1 VLRSQQ
7 GQTRQ
12 TRIDRP
18 TAKRASEKIQVLTGR
33 KLLLADDSA
42 AIRKV
47 IELTFSDEGMEVITV
62 PDGRSAFEKMG
73 QVRPDLVLADV
84 YMPEVGG
91 YELCRSIKQ
100 DERFAKIPVVLLI
113 SSFEPFDEAE
123 ARRAGADDV
132 VTKPFQSIRQ
142 LVSRVGSLLNKTDEE
157 SEMTHQYSPL
167 GMTETEPVVPAPL
180 DEKVSEPQVTVM
192 VEAPMM
198 EHVEPAEP
206 AGAACP
212 TDLELQTAD
221 TMKLE
226 RIVDER
232 EEEPVAEA
240 AISLED
246 TMEVEPIVA
255 LASDEPIQVEPQPEP
270 ETVEISFSDIS
281 EPVVQVPPPSQM
293 FDDAVLDLEDE
304 FLGEPQVLG
313 DDVFLD
319 LDFAEAVPADAVEER
334 VAEEPSAPIA
344 FAPAAQ
350 VEDAAVE
357 IEQSG
362 VPVVYETPA
371 IVTPE
376 EPANLEL
383 SVQEPVNEPLAEA
396 ATAGLASDGAE
407 GLSPAAIEAIAR
419 RMVEQMSDK
428 VIREIAWEV
437 VPELS
442 ELLIKRK
449 LDEQK

>member
-1 VLRSQQ
+1 
-7 GQTRQ
+7 
-12 TRIDRP
+12 
-18 TAKRASEKIQVLTGR
+18 
-33 KLLLADDSA
+33 
-42 AIRKV
+42 
-47 IELTFSDEGMEVITV
+47 MEVITV

-73 QVRPDLVLADV
+73 QVRPDLVIADV

-100 DERFAKIPVVLLI
+100 DERFAKTPVVLLI

-142 LVSRVGSLLNKTDEE
+142 LVSRVGSLLNKTDEQ
-157 SEMTHQYSPL
+157 SEMTYQSPTL
-167 GMTETEPVVPAPL
+167 GITETEPVAPAPL
-180 DEKVSEPQVTVM
+180 EERASEPQVTVM

-198 EHVEPAEP
+198 EHLEPAEP
-206 AGAACP
+206 AGVACP

-226 RIVDER
+226 RIVDETD
-232 EEEPVAEA
+232 EQPVGEA

-246 TMEVEPIVA
+246 TIEVEPIVA
-255 LASDEPIQVEPQPEP
+255 AANDEPIQVEPQPEP
-270 ETVEISFSDIS
+270 ETVEISYRDIS
-281 EPVVQVPPPSQM
+281 EPVQAPAASQM
-293 FDDAVLDLEDE
+293 KFDDAVLDLEDE
-304 FLGEPQVLG
+304 LPGEPQMVG

-319 LDFAEAVPADAVEER
+319 LDFADVVSVEAVEEPFI
-334 VAEEPSAPIA
+334 EEASAPIA

-350 VEDAAVE
+350 VEEAALE
-357 IEQSG
+357 IEQT
-362 VPVVYETPA
+362 VAPVIYEPPA

-376 EPANLEL
+376 EPAVPEL
-383 SVQEPVNEPLAEA
+383 SFQEPAFQEPAFQEPVNEPLAEE
-396 ATAGLASDGAE
+396 ATPPLASEGVE

>member
-1 VLRSQQ
+1 
-7 GQTRQ
+7 
-12 TRIDRP
+12 
-18 TAKRASEKIQVLTGR
+18 VLTGR

-142 LVSRVGSLLNKTDEE
+142 LVSRIGSLLNKTAEE

-167 GMTETEPVVPAPL
+167 GMTETEPVAPAPL
-180 DEKVSEPQVTVM
+180 DEKASEPQVTVM

-198 EHVEPAEP
+198 EHVEPVEP
-206 AGAACP
+206 EGVACP
-212 TDLELQTAD
+212 TDLDLQTAD

-226 RIVDER
+226 RIVDEPA
-232 EEEPVAEA
+232 EERVDEA
-240 AISLED
+240 TLSMED
-246 TMEVEPIVA
+246 TIEVEPVEA
-255 LASDEPIQVEPQPEP
+255 VTNDEPLQVEPQPEP

-281 EPVVQVPPPSQM
+281 EPAVEVPPPSQM
-293 FDDAVLDLEDE
+293 KFDDAVLDLEDE
-304 FLGEPQVLG
+304 FLGEPQMVG

-319 LDFAEAVPADAVEER
+319 LDFADAVPADAVEER
-334 VAEEPSAPIA
+334 VAAEPSAPIA

-357 IEQSG
+357 IEQAAA
-362 VPVVYETPA
+362 PVVYETPA

-376 EPANLEL
+376 LPANVEL
-383 SVQEPVNEPLAEA
+383 SVQEPVNEPMAEP

-442 ELLIKRK
+442 ELLIKQR

>member
-1 VLRSQQ
+1 
-7 GQTRQ
+7 
-12 TRIDRP
+12 
-18 TAKRASEKIQVLTGR
+18 VLTGR

-84 YMPEVGG
+84 YMPEINGL
-91 YELCRSIKQ
+91 ELCRFIKQ
-100 DERFAKIPVVLLI
+100 DERFAKIPVMLLI

-142 LVSRVGSLLNKTDEE
+142 LVSRVGSLLNKSDQE
-157 SEMTHQYSPL
+157 SEMTHQYSTL
-167 GMTETEPVVPAPL
+167 GISENETVPPAPV
-180 DEKVSEPQVTVM
+180 EVRASEPHVAVM
-192 VEAPMM
+192 VEAPIM
-198 EHVEPAEP
+198 EHHEPEP
-206 AGAACP
+206 AGVACS
-212 TDLELQTAD
+212 TDLDLQTAD

-226 RIVDER
+226 RIVDDPIVET
-232 EEEPVAEA
+232 
-240 AISLED
+240 IDDDSLSLED
-246 TMEVEPIVA
+246 TIEVEPVDA
-255 LASDEPIQVEPQPEP
+255 VASDQRVSVEPLP
-270 ETVEISFSDIS
+270 ETVEVSYSDTN
-281 EPVVQVPPPSQM
+281 EPSVPPQPPSTM
-293 FDDAVLDLEDE
+293 KLDDAVLDLEDE
-304 FLGEPQVLG
+304 FLGEPQMVG

-319 LDFAEAVPADAVEER
+319 LDFVDNVPAEAVEER
-334 VAEEPSAPIA
+334 VAEEPRAPLAFEESALVEQVSETEHA
-344 FAPAAQ
+344 VAPAIA
-350 VEDAAVE
+350 
-357 IEQSG
+357 
-362 VPVVYETPA
+362 ETPG
-371 IVTPE
+371 IEVPE
-376 EPANLEL
+376 EP
-383 SVQEPVNEPLAEA
+383 STFEPLAPEA
-396 ATAGLASDGAE
+396 LNEAVVAEPATAQLTTPEVE

-449 LDEQK
+449 LEEQK

>member
-1 VLRSQQ
+1 
-7 GQTRQ
+7 
-12 TRIDRP
+12 
-18 TAKRASEKIQVLTGR
+18 VLTGR

-84 YMPEVGG
+84 YMPEIGG

-142 LVSRVGSLLNKTDEE
+142 LVSRVGSLLNKTDEQ

-167 GMTETEPVVPAPL
+167 GMSETELVAPAPL
-180 DEKVSEPQVTVM
+180 DEKASEPQVTVM

-206 AGAACP
+206 AGVACP

-221 TMKLE
+221 TMRLE
-226 RIVDER
+226 RIVDEAD
-232 EEEPVAEA
+232 EAPVGEP

-246 TMEVEPIVA
+246 TMEVEPVVA
-255 LASDEPIQVEPQPEP
+255 VASDEPIQVEPQPEP
-270 ETVEISFSDIS
+270 ETVEISYADIS
-281 EPVVQVPPPSQM
+281 EPVQQPAPSQM
-293 FDDAVLDLEDE
+293 KFDDAVLDLEDE
-304 FLGEPQVLG
+304 FLGEPEMVG

-319 LDFAEAVPADAVEER
+319 LDFADAVPAETMEER
-334 VAEEPSAPIA
+334 VAEEPSAPIV
-344 FAPAAQ
+344 FEPATHF
-350 VEDAAVE
+350 ENAAVE
-357 IEQSG
+357 TEQAIAPLIYEP
-362 VPVVYETPA
+362 PV
-371 IVTPE
+371 IVAPE
-376 EPANLEL
+376 EPATLEL
-383 SVQEPVNEPLAEA
+383 SVQEPVNEPIAEPATAPFRAEGAEA
-396 ATAGLASDGAE
+396 
-407 GLSPAAIEAIAR
+407 LSPAAIEAIAR

>member
-1 VLRSQQ
+1 M
-7 GQTRQ
+7 
-12 TRIDRP
+12 
-18 TAKRASEKIQVLTGR
+18 LTGR

-100 DERFAKIPVVLLI
+100 DERYAKIPVVLLI

-142 LVSRVGSLLNKTDEE
+142 LVSRVGSLLNKTDEP
-157 SEMTHQYSPL
+157 SEMTYQYPTL
-167 GMTETEPVVPAPL
+167 GMTETEPVAPAPL
-180 DEKVSEPQVTVM
+180 AEQASEPQVTVM

-198 EHVEPAEP
+198 EHLEPAES
-206 AGAACP
+206 AGVACP

-226 RIVDER
+226 RIVDQPDR
-232 EEEPVAEA
+232 EPVGEA
-240 AISLED
+240 AISLDD
-246 TMEVEPIVA
+246 TIEVEPVVA
-255 LASDEPIQVEPQPEP
+255 EASDEPIPVEPQPEP
-270 ETVEISFSDIS
+270 ETVEISYGDIS
-281 EPVVQVPPPSQM
+281 EPVQVPPPSPM
-293 FDDAVLDLEDE
+293 KFDDAVLDLEDE
-304 FLGEPQVLG
+304 FLGEPQMVG

-319 LDFAEAVPADAVEER
+319 LDFADAVRAEAVEVGA
-334 VAEEPSAPIA
+334 AEEPSAPME
-344 FAPAAQ
+344 FAPPAQ
-350 VEDAAVE
+350 FAEAAVE
-357 IEQSG
+357 IEPT
-362 VPVVYETPA
+362 VAPVIYEPPA

-376 EPANLEL
+376 EPEALEL
-383 SVQEPVNEPLAEA
+383 SVQEPVNEPVAEQ
-396 ATAGLASDGAE
+396 ATAPFRSEGAE
-407 GLSPAAIEAIAR
+407 GLSPAAIDAIAR
-419 RMVEQMSDK
+419 RLVEQMSDK

>member
-1 VLRSQQ
+1 
-7 GQTRQ
+7 
-12 TRIDRP
+12 
-18 TAKRASEKIQVLTGR
+18 
-33 KLLLADDSA
+33 LLLADDSA

-62 PDGRSAFEKMG
+62 PDGRAAFEKMS

-100 DERFAKIPVVLLI
+100 DERFAKTPVVLLI

-142 LVSRVGSLLNKTDEE
+142 LVSRVGSLLNKTDEQ

-167 GMTETEPVVPAPL
+167 GITETESVAPGPL
-180 DEKVSEPQVTVM
+180 DEQASETQVTVM

-198 EHVEPAEP
+198 EHLEPAESV
-206 AGAACP
+206 GVACP

-226 RIVDER
+226 RIVDEPH
-232 EEEPVAEA
+232 EGAA

-246 TMEVEPIVA
+246 TIEVEPVVA
-255 LASDEPIQVEPQPEP
+255 VASDEPIPVEPQPEP
-270 ETVEISFSDIS
+270 ETVEISYGDIS
-281 EPVVQVPPPSQM
+281 EPVQVQPTSQM
-293 FDDAVLDLEDE
+293 KFDEAVLDLEDE
-304 FLGEPQVLG
+304 FLGEPQMVG

-319 LDFAEAVPADAVEER
+319 LDFADAVRTEAVEEG
-334 VAEEPSAPIA
+334 AAAEPSAPME
-344 FAPAAQ
+344 FAPPAQ
-350 VEDAAVE
+350 FADAAVE
-357 IEQSG
+357 IEQTFA
-362 VPVVYETPA
+362 PVIYEPPA

-376 EPANLEL
+376 EPASLEL
-383 SVQEPVNEPLAEA
+383 SVQEPVNEPVAEQ
-396 ATAGLASDGAE
+396 ATAPFRSEGAE
-407 GLSPAAIEAIAR
+407 GLSPAAIDAIAR
-419 RMVEQMSDK
+419 RLVEQMSDK

>member
-1 VLRSQQ
+1 M
-7 GQTRQ
+7 
-12 TRIDRP
+12 
-18 TAKRASEKIQVLTGR
+18 
-33 KLLLADDSA
+33 LLADDSA

-73 QVRPDLVLADV
+73 QVWPDLVLADV

-142 LVSRVGSLLNKTDEE
+142 LVSRVGSLLNKTDEQ

-167 GMTETEPVVPAPL
+167 GITETEPVAPGPL
-180 DEKVSEPQVTVM
+180 DEQASEPQVTVM

-198 EHVEPAEP
+198 EHLEPAES
-206 AGAACP
+206 AGVASP
-212 TDLELQTAD
+212 TDVELQTAD

-226 RIVDER
+226 RIVDEPDR
-232 EEEPVAEA
+232 GEA

-246 TMEVEPIVA
+246 TMEVEPVVA
-255 LASDEPIQVEPQPEP
+255 VASDEPIPVEPWPEP
-270 ETVEISFSDIS
+270 ETVEISYSDIS
-281 EPVVQVPPPSQM
+281 EPVQVLPPSQM
-293 FDDAVLDLEDE
+293 KFDDAVLDLEDE
-304 FLGEPQVLG
+304 FLGEPQMVG
-313 DDVFLD
+313 GDVFLD
-319 LDFAEAVPADAVEER
+319 LDFADALRAEAVEEG
-334 VAEEPSAPIA
+334 AEEPSAPME
-344 FAPAAQ
+344 FAPPAQ
-350 VEDAAVE
+350 FADAAVE
-357 IEQSG
+357 IEPTAA
-362 VPVVYETPA
+362 PVIYEPPA

-376 EPANLEL
+376 EPASLEL
-383 SVQEPVNEPLAEA
+383 SVQEPVNEPVAEQ
-396 ATAGLASDGAE
+396 ATATFRSEGAG
-407 GLSPAAIEAIAR
+407 GLSPAAIDAIAR
-419 RMVEQMSDK
+419 RLVEQMSDK

>member
-1 VLRSQQ
+1 M
-7 GQTRQ
+7 
-12 TRIDRP
+12 
-18 TAKRASEKIQVLTGR
+18 LTGR

-100 DERFAKIPVVLLI
+100 DERFAKTPVVLLI

-142 LVSRVGSLLNKTDEE
+142 LVSRVGALLNKTDEQA
-157 SEMTHQYSPL
+157 EMTYQYPTP
-167 GMTETEPVVPAPL
+167 GVTEAEPGAAAPL
-180 DEKVSEPQVTVM
+180 DEQASAPPVTVM
-192 VEAPMM
+192 VEAPVM

-206 AGAACP
+206 AGVACP

-226 RIVDER
+226 RIVDDR
-232 EEEPVAEA
+232 DEEKVDEA

-255 LASDEPIQVEPQPEP
+255 VASDEPIKVEPEP

-281 EPVVQVPPPSQM
+281 EPVQVTPQPQM
-293 FDDAVLDLEDE
+293 KFDDAVLDLEDE
-304 FLGEPQVLG
+304 FLGDPQMVG

-319 LDFAEAVPADAVEER
+319 LDFADAVPVEALEER
-334 VAEEPSAPIA
+334 VAEEPPTPIA
-344 FAPAAQ
+344 FAPATQ
-350 VEDAAVE
+350 VEEAAVE
-357 IEQSG
+357 IEQTAA
-362 VPVVYETPA
+362 PVIYEPPA
-371 IVTPE
+371 VVTPE
-376 EPANLEL
+376 EPATLEL
-383 SVQEPVNEPLAEA
+383 SAPEPVNEPVVNQ
-396 ATAGLASDGAE
+396 ATAQLSFDGDG

-442 ELLIKRK
+442 ELLIRRK
-449 LDEQK
+449 LDDQK

>member
-1 VLRSQQ
+1 
-7 GQTRQ
+7 
-12 TRIDRP
+12 
-18 TAKRASEKIQVLTGR
+18 VLTGR

-142 LVSRVGSLLNKTDEE
+142 LVSRVGSLLNKTDEQ

-167 GMTETEPVVPAPL
+167 GMTETEPVAPAPL
-180 DEKVSEPQVTVM
+180 DEQASEPQVTVM

-198 EHVEPAEP
+198 EHVGAAEP

-221 TMKLE
+221 TMRLE
-226 RIVDER
+226 RIVDEPD
-232 EEEPVAEA
+232 EEPVREA
-240 AISLED
+240 ATSLED
-246 TMEVEPIVA
+246 TMEVEPVVA
-255 LASDEPIQVEPQPEP
+255 VASDEPIPVEPQPEP
-270 ETVEISFSDIS
+270 ETVEISYRDIS
-281 EPVVQVPPPSQM
+281 EPVQVATPAQM
-293 FDDAVLDLEDE
+293 KFDDAVLDLEDE
-304 FLGEPQVLG
+304 FLGEPQMVG

-319 LDFAEAVPADAVEER
+319 LDFADAVPPEAVQER
-334 VAEEPSAPIA
+334 VAEEPSAPME

-350 VEDAAVE
+350 FEDAGVE
-357 IEQSG
+357 IEQTIA
-362 VPVVYETPA
+362 PVIYEEPA
-371 IVTPE
+371 ILTPE
-376 EPANLEL
+376 EPATPEL
-383 SVQEPVNEPLAEA
+383 SVQEPVTEPVAEQ
-396 ATAGLASDGAE
+396 ATAPFRSEGAE
-407 GLSPAAIEAIAR
+407 GLSPAAIDAIAR
-419 RMVEQMSDK
+419 RLVEQMSDK

>member
-1 VLRSQQ
+1 M
-7 GQTRQ
+7 
-12 TRIDRP
+12 
-18 TAKRASEKIQVLTGR
+18 LTGR

-100 DERFAKIPVVLLI
+100 DERFAKTPVVLLI

-142 LVSRVGSLLNKTDEE
+142 LVSRVGSLLNRTDEE

-167 GMTETEPVVPAPL
+167 GMTETELVAPAPL
-180 DEKVSEPQVTVM
+180 DEKASEPQVTVM

-206 AGAACP
+206 VGAACP

-226 RIVDER
+226 RIVDEPD
-232 EEEPVAEA
+232 EEPVDEA
-240 AISLED
+240 AFSLED
-246 TMEVEPIVA
+246 TIEVEPVEA
-255 LASDEPIQVEPQPEP
+255 VASDEPILVEPQPEP

-281 EPVVQVPPPSQM
+281 ETAVQAPPPAHM
-293 FDDAVLDLEDE
+293 KFDDAVLDLEDE
-304 FLGEPQVLG
+304 FLGEPQMVG

-319 LDFAEAVPADAVEER
+319 LDFADAVTVEAVEEPFI
-334 VAEEPSAPIA
+334 EEASAPIA

-350 VEDAAVE
+350 VEEAAVE
-357 IEQSG
+357 IEQT
-362 VPVVYETPA
+362 VAPVIYEPPA

-376 EPANLEL
+376 EPAVPEL
-383 SVQEPVNEPLAEA
+383 SFQEAPFQEPAFPEPAFQEPVNEPVAEE
-396 ATAGLASDGAE
+396 ATAPLVSEGVE

-419 RMVEQMSDK
+419 SMVEQMSDK

-449 LDEQK
+449 LEEQK

>member
-1 VLRSQQ
+1 M
-7 GQTRQ
+7 
-12 TRIDRP
+12 
-18 TAKRASEKIQVLTGR
+18 LTGR

-84 YMPEVGG
+84 YMPEVDG

-100 DERFAKIPVVLLI
+100 DERFAKTPVVLLI

-142 LVSRVGSLLNKTDEE
+142 LVSRVGALLNKTDEE
-157 SEMTHQYSPL
+157 SEMTHQHSPL
-167 GMTETEPVVPAPL
+167 GMTEPEPVAPAPL
-180 DEKVSEPQVTVM
+180 NEQASEPQVTVM

-198 EHVEPAEP
+198 EHVERAEP
-206 AGAACP
+206 AGVHCP

-226 RIVDER
+226 RIIDEPD
-232 EEEPVAEA
+232 EEPVSEA
-240 AISLED
+240 ALSLED
-246 TMEVEPIVA
+246 TMEVEPVVA
-255 LASDEPIQVEPQPEP
+255 VASDEPLKVEPQPEP
-270 ETVEISFSDIS
+270 ETVEISFRDIS
-281 EPVVQVPPPSQM
+281 EPDQVTPPSQM
-293 FDDAVLDLEDE
+293 KFDDAVLDLEDE
-304 FLGEPQVLG
+304 FLGEPQMVG

-319 LDFAEAVPADAVEER
+319 LDFAEAVEER
-334 VAEEPSAPIA
+334 VAEAPSTPIA
-344 FAPAAQ
+344 FAPATQ
-350 VEDAAVE
+350 VEEAAVE
-357 IEQSG
+357 IEET
-362 VPVVYETPA
+362 VAPVIYEPPA
-371 IVTPE
+371 VVTPE
-376 EPANLEL
+376 ELPTLEL
-383 SVQEPVNEPLAEA
+383 SAPEPVNEPVVEQ
-396 ATAGLASDGAE
+396 ATAPLASDGDEA
-407 GLSPAAIEAIAR
+407 LSPAAIDAIAR

>member
-1 VLRSQQ
+1 
-7 GQTRQ
+7 
-12 TRIDRP
+12 
-18 TAKRASEKIQVLTGR
+18 
-33 KLLLADDSA
+33 
-42 AIRKV
+42 
-47 IELTFSDEGMEVITV
+47 MEVITV
-62 PDGRSAFEKMG
+62 PDGRAAFEKMS

-100 DERFAKIPVVLLI
+100 DERFAKTPVVLLI

-142 LVSRVGSLLNKTDEE
+142 LVSRVGSLLNKTDEQ

-167 GMTETEPVVPAPL
+167 GITETESVAPGPL
-180 DEKVSEPQVTVM
+180 DEQASETQVTVM

-198 EHVEPAEP
+198 EHLEPAESV
-206 AGAACP
+206 GVACP

-226 RIVDER
+226 RIVDEPH
-232 EEEPVAEA
+232 EGAA

-246 TMEVEPIVA
+246 TIEVEPVVA
-255 LASDEPIQVEPQPEP
+255 VASDEPIPVEPQPEP
-270 ETVEISFSDIS
+270 ETVEISYGDIS
-281 EPVVQVPPPSQM
+281 EPVQVQPTSQM
-293 FDDAVLDLEDE
+293 KFDEAVLDLEDE
-304 FLGEPQVLG
+304 FLGEPQMVG

-319 LDFAEAVPADAVEER
+319 LDFADAVRTEAVEEG
-334 VAEEPSAPIA
+334 AAAEPSAPME
-344 FAPAAQ
+344 FAPPAQ
-350 VEDAAVE
+350 FADAAVE
-357 IEQSG
+357 IEQTFA
-362 VPVVYETPA
+362 PVIYEPPA

-376 EPANLEL
+376 EPASLEL
-383 SVQEPVNEPLAEA
+383 SVQEPVNEPVAEQ
-396 ATAGLASDGAE
+396 ATAPFRSEGAE
-407 GLSPAAIEAIAR
+407 GLSPAAIDAIAR
-419 RMVEQMSDK
+419 RLVEQMSDK

>member
-1 VLRSQQ
+1 M
-7 GQTRQ
+7 
-12 TRIDRP
+12 
-18 TAKRASEKIQVLTGR
+18 
-33 KLLLADDSA
+33 LLADDSA

-62 PDGRSAFEKMG
+62 PDGRAAFEKMS

-100 DERFAKIPVVLLI
+100 DERFAKTPVVLLI

-142 LVSRVGSLLNKTDEE
+142 LVSRVGSLLNKTDEQ

-167 GMTETEPVVPAPL
+167 GITETESVAPGPL
-180 DEKVSEPQVTVM
+180 DEQASETQVTVM

-198 EHVEPAEP
+198 EHLEPAESV
-206 AGAACP
+206 GVACP

-226 RIVDER
+226 RIVDEPH
-232 EEEPVAEA
+232 EGAA

-246 TMEVEPIVA
+246 TIEVEPVVA
-255 LASDEPIQVEPQPEP
+255 VASDEPIPVEPQPEP
-270 ETVEISFSDIS
+270 ETVEISYGDIS
-281 EPVVQVPPPSQM
+281 EPVQVQPTSQM
-293 FDDAVLDLEDE
+293 KFDEAVLDLEDE
-304 FLGEPQVLG
+304 FLGEPQMVG

-319 LDFAEAVPADAVEER
+319 LDFADAVRTEAVEEG
-334 VAEEPSAPIA
+334 AAAEPSAPME
-344 FAPAAQ
+344 FAPPAQ
-350 VEDAAVE
+350 FADAAVE
-357 IEQSG
+357 IEQTFA
-362 VPVVYETPA
+362 PVIYEPPA

-376 EPANLEL
+376 EPASLEL
-383 SVQEPVNEPLAEA
+383 SVQEPVNEPVAEQ
-396 ATAGLASDGAE
+396 ATAPFRSEGAE
-407 GLSPAAIEAIAR
+407 GLSPAAIDAIAR
-419 RMVEQMSDK
+419 RLVEQMSDK